1 MKCCSSCFID
11 PLLRSEWSNI
21 ADSATANCDY
31 CASQNVEL
39 ADPQALKDKFSPV
52 VALYAVAPDGKP
64 LVDCL
69 QEDWKI
75 FDVGRLGPQGA
86 RSLLADILDDAELVR
101 KPFSISKEYVRPG
114 MQMLWGRLRDE
125 LIARNRYFPET
136 ELDKERFG
144 ELLDFLKGANVPTRW
159 YRARVQHGA
168 EPYPISQMGAP
179 PQEATSYGRA
189 NPPGI
194 PYLYLAEYRDT
205 AAAEVRP
212 HTGERVC
219 VAEFEVPMD
228 LRVVDLRAPRQLI
241 SPFVLGDE
249 DLIASLRSDIPFV
262 ERLGEELTRP
272 VVPNRAAIDY
282 VPSQYLCELI
292 KRKGWHGVLYRSSVG
307 EGMNLALFDPC
318 QVQGLAVQQLTVS
331 KVRVEII

>member
-1 MKCCSSCFID
+1 MKCCSNCFID

-21 ADSATANCDY
+21 ADARASCDY
-31 CASQNVEL
+31 CASHNVEVV
-39 ADPQALKDKFSPV
+39 DPQTLKDKFSPV
-52 VALYAVAPDGKP
+52 VALYSVSAKGKP

-75 FDVGRLGPQGA
+75 FDVDRLGPQGA

-101 KPFSISKEYVRPG
+101 KPFSISQDYVRPG
-114 MQMLWGRLRDE
+114 MQMLWGNLRNE
-125 LIARNRYFPET
+125 LITRNRYFPET

-144 ELLDFLKGANVPTRW
+144 ELLDFLRGKNVPTRW
-159 YRARVQHGA
+159 YRARVQQGA
-168 EPYPISQMGAP
+168 DPYTIAQMGAP
-179 PQEATSYGRA
+179 PKEVTSYGRA

-219 VAEFEVPMD
+219 VAEFEVPAD
-228 LRVVDLRAPRQLI
+228 LRVVDLREPRRLI

-272 VVPNRAAIDY
+272 VMPNRAAIDY

-292 KRKGWHGVLYRSSVG
+292 KRKSWQGVLYRSSVG
-307 EGMNLALFDPC
+307 EGMNMALFDPL
-318 QVQGLAVQQLTVS
+318 QAQGLEVRQLTVS
-331 KVRVEII
+331 KVSVEIV